1 MTDKKPVLKFKTNL
15 AEKFVFVKMFKQ
27 GENDYG
33 KFYCCEIRH
42 DDTEKTMF
50 ASQALWDKM
59 NKVTEG
65 DTVEATLSEI
75 KSDDG
80 KTHKEWKVTINGKQ
94 ADVSITKPI
103 VEAEETK
110 QEYHKDKEANL
121 PNWDRISWG
130 KCKHAFLVEIFKG
143 VVGQGIEGVDL
154 EADAEPFSTAL
165 KFAEPIAEEWA
176 NASMGMLNKPLLD
189 KDGELPSERDK
200 EKLPFDKPF

>member
-1 MTDKKPVLKFKTNL
+1 MADKKPVLKFKTNL

-80 KTHKEWKVTINGKQ
+80 KTHKEWQVTINGVEQSVSKTKEI
-94 ADVSITKPI
+94 ADTE
-103 VEAEETK
+103 EAK
-110 QEYHKDKEANL
+110 QEYHKEKQDK
-121 PNWDRISWG
+121 WDEIAWG
-130 KCKHAFLVEIFKG
+130 KCKYGFLIEAFKK
-143 VVGQGIEGVDL
+143 DTPL
-154 EADAEPFSTAL
+154 EFV
-165 KFAEPIAEEWA
+165 EPIAEQWA
-176 NASMGMLNKPLLD
+176 DASTRRLEKPLFNNT
-189 KDGELPSERDK
+189 GELPSERDK
-200 EKLPFDKPF
+200 EKLPF